1 MQIYFE
7 SITRYALFLTRK
19 MTYEGKVRRIINR
32 KNKSLRSKIIQLY
45 NETYPLNTNAL
56 DLKKYI
62 HVNSIPFF
70 DKIFLTLTNA
80 ELKVPIDFDALISDD
95 EFTNRLSY
103 IATEGTNFLNLHKV
117 MLNKTKLIQDQI
129 IKEIEKLN

>member
-1 MQIYFE
+1 
-7 SITRYALFLTRK
+7 